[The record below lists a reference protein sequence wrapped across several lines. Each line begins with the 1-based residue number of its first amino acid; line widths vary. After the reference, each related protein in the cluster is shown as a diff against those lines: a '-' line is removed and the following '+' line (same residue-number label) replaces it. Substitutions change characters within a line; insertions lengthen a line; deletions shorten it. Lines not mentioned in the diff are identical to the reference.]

1 MKKIFGFESWK
12 GKLPFGSLTKWQ
24 RNSIGISPKD
34 GNSTT
39 SWNRYH
45 IQDKDLRKIHRAASA
60 GNAQEME
67 EILLT
72 SLRHLNDRD
81 RKNRTAL
88 HLACA
93 NGHPKV
99 VALLADSKCQLNLC
113 DNENKTALIKA
124 VQCQEEECATILL
137 ERGADPNIMDIYG
150 NTALHYAVAGQ
161 NMDIATKLLSYK
173 ANIEARNKNEL
184 TPLLLAVSENK
195 QQMVEFLVKRNA
207 NVHAVDKVKS
217 NCKLTSENKEERRCK
232 ESSQNSNPVNEN
244 SEEHSISRLSRK
256 AGLDDS
262 CPESDNK
269 DFVFATK
276 EEATTPAI
284 GKKEN
289 VKMSA
294 LELGEEEDVE
304 SHSDPE
310 RFSASLPQKHVDHF
324 SGAADQRGKNIPN
337 GQVEDSPEKY
347 PHLKPTIEVN
357 YPVLLKA
364 VGMEDMQ
371 TYSSDS
377 SDSDSASLPLNH
389 ETCQRT
395 RDLKV
400 DDKCPFV
407 SQSMTPN
414 QSASTDFGQMT
425 LIHKDKT
432 NSRAMFLIK
441 DYKPY
446 DLCESQLSEN
456 GESKEDWSAEL
467 SVRMTSEEEQGR
479 LDTSE
484 NNHPQVVEG
493 RNDHQK
499 QLCQE
504 QNARILQDVLLT
516 NHLCKQKKIEI
527 NLKKMKSKVSDA
539 QEKEKN
545 LSYENHRLHES
556 IAMLNLEIDTVKNQ
570 KQEKEKKYFEDITI
584 LQEKNDSLQKTI
596 KLNKKTLKKTIFQYN
611 RHLNV
616 LIAEKTTLNS
626 QLENEK
632 QSKERLETEV
642 ESYRSRLATTIHDHE
657 QGQTSKR
664 DLEFAFQKARDEWFH
679 FRDKMNFDMSNM
691 KDKNEILS
699 QQLSKAKRELK
710 NLETD
715 LHHTRDALREKTL
728 ALEHVQ
734 RDLSQTQC
742 QKKEI
747 EHMYQYERGKVNK
760 YVGKQESLE
769 ERISRLQSKNMLLR
783 KQLDDALPKAENKEK
798 TIITI
803 QEQFQDTIKRFQ
815 AESENQGRIL
825 EEKNQKLINE
835 CKNLKER
842 MYRYET
848 DKEEREVFVRQLQ
861 QELADTLKKQCMSE
875 TSLEV
880 TQDLEKKLNQIRSQ
894 FQEASDQFAQA
905 IRCAEKT
912 SDDMQKL
919 TIQNDEFK
927 VTIKKQAGRIEHLQT
942 NLLGASLSQVEKEPL
957 KNCTEL
963 KQSLEYQLDQE
974 KKKNDELEKE
984 ITRIQKLLKIT
995 KRKLNEYEKGE
1006 LSFSGALKPSHI
1018 EMDIQINMLKQE
1030 IADSTEKLETASSK
1044 CRHLDEENQF
1054 LRQQLLSMKETQKKC
1069 EKLENENEKLKQ
1081 ELVNLKSHIKM
1092 NMVKYSEVE
1101 HYKQE
1106 IEERARQ
1113 KIVEKLKEVNL
1124 FLQTQAASQENLQQL
1139 REKNNASIRSQMELR
1154 IKDLESELSKVKTSQ
1169 EDSNKMQ
1176 LEMYKQLYLEELKVR
1191 MSLENK
1197 LNVKNER
1204 LAEIS
1209 SELKKQQSRTLL
1221 CTDITGPVLEPPG
1234 VGSLNHRLISHRN
1247 FIPREKLETPASTPW
1262 TSNNSLEVY
1271 FIKMQ
1276 REMDKMI
1283 TKESNEAAA
1292 EFEFKSHKPSPL
1304 QSTGDLLLN
1313 ASKEYVQ
1320 ILKKNYM
1327 L

>member
-1 MKKIFGFESWK
+1 MLI
-12 GKLPFGSLTKWQ
+12 
-24 RNSIGISPKD
+24 
-34 GNSTT
+34 
-39 SWNRYH
+39 
-45 IQDKDLRKIHRAASA
+45 
-60 GNAQEME
+60 
-67 EILLT
+67 T
-72 SLRHLNDRD
+72 SL
-81 RKNRTAL
+81 
-88 HLACA
+88 
-93 NGHPKV
+93 
-99 VALLADSKCQLNLC
+99 
-113 DNENKTALIKA
+113 
-124 VQCQEEECATILL
+124 
-137 ERGADPNIMDIYG
+137 
-150 NTALHYAVAGQ
+150 
-161 NMDIATKLLSYK
+161 
-173 ANIEARNKNEL
+173 EL
-184 TPLLLAVSENK
+184 
-195 QQMVEFLVKRNA
+195 QI
-207 NVHAVDKVKS
+207 
-217 NCKLTSENKEERRCK
+217 KEEK
-232 ESSQNSNPVNEN
+232 
-244 SEEHSISRLSRK
+244 
-256 AGLDDS
+256 
-262 CPESDNK
+262 
-269 DFVFATK
+269 
-276 EEATTPAI
+276 
-284 GKKEN
+284 
-289 VKMSA
+289 
-294 LELGEEEDVE
+294 
-304 SHSDPE
+304 
-310 RFSASLPQKHVDHF
+310 
-324 SGAADQRGKNIPN
+324 
-337 GQVEDSPEKY
+337 
-347 PHLKPTIEVN
+347 
-357 YPVLLKA
+357 
-364 VGMEDMQ
+364 
-371 TYSSDS
+371 TY
-377 SDSDSASLPLNH
+377 
-389 ETCQRT
+389 QM
-395 RDLKV
+395 
-400 DDKCPFV
+400 DK
-407 SQSMTPN
+407 
-414 QSASTDFGQMT
+414 
-425 LIHKDKT
+425 
-432 NSRAMFLIK
+432 
-441 DYKPY
+441 
-446 DLCESQLSEN
+446 
-456 GESKEDWSAEL
+456 SK
-467 SVRMTSEEEQGR
+467 
-479 LDTSE
+479 
-484 NNHPQVVEG
+484 VVEG

-556 IAMLNLEIDTVKNQ
+556 IAMLNLEIDIVKNQ

-783 KQLDDALPKAENKEK
+783 KQLDDARPKAENKEK

-848 DKEEREVFVRQLQ
+848 DKEEREV
-861 QELADTLKKQCMSE
+861 
-875 TSLEV
+875 
-880 TQDLEKKLNQIRSQ
+880 
-894 FQEASDQFAQA
+894 
-905 IRCAEKT
+905 
-912 SDDMQKL
+912 
-919 TIQNDEFK
+919 
-927 VTIKKQAGRIEHLQT
+927 
-942 NLLGASLSQVEKEPL
+942 EKEPL
-957 KNCTEL
+957 KNYTEL

-1081 ELVNLKSHIKM
+1081 ELVNVKSHIKM

-1124 FLQTQAASQENLQQL
+1124 FLQAQAASQENLQQL

-1204 LAEIS
+1204 LAKIS

-1234 VGSLNHRLISHRN
+1234 VGSLNHRFISHRN

-1262 TSNNSLEVY
+1262 TSNNSLEAY
-1271 FIKMQ
+1271 FIKAHASSQ
-1276 REMDKMI
+1276 EKLLHLQENNNTSIRSHIELRNEDLKSGLSKVKASQVDSNKTDLEKYKQLYLEELQVRTLLVKKLNSKPKHTIRE
-1283 TKESNEAAA
+1283 
-1292 EFEFKSHKPSPL
+1292 
-1304 QSTGDLLLN
+1304 
-1313 ASKEYVQ
+1313 
-1320 ILKKNYM
+1320 NYFSS
-1327 L
+1327 